1 MALKQPRTW
10 RLASVALASLI
21 LTSGAVFAE
30 ETAPTPSME
39 QRALTMD
46 DAIQLA
52 LTNDVD
58 ILISKQTPRVDKF
71 GLDALYSTYDP
82 VFGMSVIHRYQNI
95 PGQIDPNTGRLA
107 SFSEQ
112 NDEFTPTLTGALP
125 VGTTFTING
134 PQTHSQG
141 PGISADGSYS
151 GDVGITVT
159 QPLLKNFWIDTPRWN
174 IALAKGT
181 LRYDQLALRQQV
193 MTVINNVK
201 SAYYNLIYDRENVE
215 VEKEAVKLADELAT
229 EDKQKAQ
236 LGAMTPLDAASA
248 EAQAAASRSDLLTAR
263 LTLVSQENT
272 FKQMLALNLREWVN
286 VTPVPSEQL
295 VAIPENPNLI
305 ESWQKAFELRP
316 DLQQAKVSLEK
327 QKITIK
333 YNYNQLFP
341 ELDLQGSY
349 QHNGTGYTAGDD
361 FRLIQS
367 GATRTY
373 YYGAS
378 LTVPLDNIGARAN
391 YKSAKATR
399 DQLILEFKK
408 TENAA
413 IVAIQNDVATVQSD
427 FLKIDTSRAARAYAE
442 QALQAEQTKL
452 DHGKS
457 TTLLVLQAQ
466 QTLTQD
472 RSAEIRALADYNIA
486 VEQLALDEGTILER
500 NKIHWA
506 YP

>member
-1 MALKQPRTW
+1 
-10 RLASVALASLI
+10 
-21 LTSGAVFAE
+21 
-30 ETAPTPSME
+30 
-39 QRALTMD
+39 
-46 DAIQLA
+46 
-52 LTNDVD
+52 
-58 ILISKQTPRVDKF
+58 
-71 GLDALYSTYDP
+71 
-82 VFGMSVIHRYQNI
+82 
-95 PGQIDPNTGRLA
+95 
-107 SFSEQ
+107 
-112 NDEFTPTLTGALP
+112 
-125 VGTTFTING
+125 
-134 PQTHSQG
+134 
-141 PGISADGSYS
+141 
-151 GDVGITVT
+151 VGITVT